1 MTVLGVVVMLVM
13 TTGPG
18 IIHITFCTMR
28 NEWYELMCSDF
39 PEHLTQDMDMDMGK
53 IAVIAIVAAVPV
65 ITDAT
70 AVAVIVHPVIAGIAI

>member
-1 MTVLGVVVMLVM
+1 
-13 TTGPG
+13 
-18 IIHITFCTMR
+18 
-28 NEWYELMCSDF
+28 MCSDF

-70 AVAVIVHPVIAGIAI
+70 AVAVIVHPVIAVVRGAAAIVDVIATGAIVGTVTVIAGIAI